1 MQSCSIPS
9 DKVAALQQ
17 RMAGLQMTEADLQE
31 KFVRGSGAG
40 GQKINKTSNCV
51 FLKHVPSGVCIKC
64 QTDRSRE
71 MNRFLARSEL
81 CQQLERIR
89 ESTALTETQAI
100 EKRRRQNRPRSRNSK
115 NRSVADKR
123 ILSQKKSFRRSPLR
137 D

>member
-9 DKVAALQQ
+9 DKVATLQQ
-17 RMAGLQMTEADLQE
+17 RMAAVLMTEADLQE

-51 FLKHVPSGVCIKC
+51 FLKHVPSGICVKC
-64 QTDRSRE
+64 QMDRSRE

-81 CQQLERIR
+81 CQQLERIH
-89 ESTALTETQAI
+89 ESAALAETQTI

-123 ILSQKKSFRRSPLR
+123 ILSLKKSFRRPPSR

>member
-9 DKVAALQQ
+9 DKVATLQQ
-17 RMAGLQMTEADLQE
+17 RMAAVLMTEADLHE
-31 KFVRGSGAG
+31 KFVRGSGSG

-51 FLKHVPSGVCIKC
+51 FLKHVPSGICVKC
-64 QTDRSRE
+64 QMDRSRE

-89 ESTALTETQAI
+89 ESAALAETQTI
-100 EKRRRQNRPRSRNSK
+100 KKRRRQNRPRSRNST
-115 NRSVADKR
+115 NRSVTDKR
-123 ILSQKKSFRRSPLR
+123 ILSLKKSFRRPSSR

>member
-17 RMAGLQMTEADLQE
+17 RMAAVLMTEADLQE
-31 KFVRGSGAG
+31 KFVRGSGSG

-51 FLKHVPSGVCIKC
+51 FLKHVPSGICVKC
-64 QTDRSRE
+64 QMDRSRE

-89 ESTALTETQAI
+89 ESAALAETQTI

-115 NRSVADKR
+115 NRSVTDKR
-123 ILSQKKSFRRSPLR
+123 ILSLKKSFRRPSSR